1 MPVVEQEAH
10 IQSAKDKD
18 LRLDCKVA
26 FQDQAFLEEYHQHVK
41 DARLL
46 HRLQMGRTWA
56 NALDQADRGQ
66 GLAKQLAQDID
77 KDTSYIYQHTRAWNA
92 VKDSFQPQPQKEGF
106 PWDKFERPSGKM
118 ALQREVESE
127 AWAYVYDCEDE
138 ERNKSLS
145 ALNRW
150 VSEDYND
157 SGGNE
162 EIQQRSEVD
171 ERISRVEDLKRKL
184 DSEVSALENLAREGQ
199 VPERLQEA
207 AESVTVAAKEE
218 VGDTVER
225 LARLP
230 DAAPER
236 VEDEEYLEWL
246 RQRHACVACGIE
258 GEGMTAHHL
267 REYVKEVG
275 IAMTVDDYKTLP
287 LCPSCHRELED
298 MPSITFWE
306 EGTAVS
312 DPPALADELAA
323 QFLRLVRTDSHA

>member
-127 AWAYVYDCEDE
+127 LWAYIYDCEDE
-138 ERNKSLS
+138 GRNKSLS

-150 VSEDYND
+150 VSEDKYS
-157 SGGNE
+157 SG
-162 EIQQRSEVD
+162 QRWTSASVAL
-171 ERISRVEDLKRKL
+171 RISSVSWTVKCRPSKTLLVRDRCQSAYKKPLRASQSPRKRKWGIRWNGWPGSL
-184 DSEVSALENLAREGQ
+184 TRLLSA
-199 VPERLQEA
+199 
-207 AESVTVAAKEE
+207 
-218 VGDTVER
+218 
-225 LARLP
+225 
-230 DAAPER
+230 
-236 VEDEEYLEWL
+236 
-246 RQRHACVACGIE
+246 
-258 GEGMTAHHL
+258 
-267 REYVKEVG
+267 
-275 IAMTVDDYKTLP
+275 
-287 LCPSCHRELED
+287 
-298 MPSITFWE
+298 
-306 EGTAVS
+306 
-312 DPPALADELAA
+312 
-323 QFLRLVRTDSHA
+323 